1 MNKLG
6 LAVSLAT
13 LCAVSVYGC
22 SLGLDESKIGAA
34 PDAGTLPDGD
44 TPDTF
49 RPPVTD
55 GATEAGGLPTA
66 CTRDDECATKDA
78 CLKGRCDL
86 ERKACVFDVCLTA
99 TCNAGTC
106 DEATR
111 VCGAPKPRTF
121 RAATFPIG
129 AGVGCGGALGTP
141 QRCIAAVYP
150 YVFVGTTN
158 GVVAFSSSDPSSA
171 SPQAV
176 AVKGVGFL
184 PTSIVASGNRV
195 FLLGGSTTVG
205 AVSRVQIAVVDVPT
219 DPFRRELVAST
230 ILSSFDRPSGDVL
243 LEREGSGAFL
253 LQLSAPANFPTGI
266 VREPIGEPLDIKS
279 SPFPPVPGATPVASS
294 GSRIIVEAFSVQAI
308 STMSFITMAGT
319 AQAAKDQETALTAAG
334 SVTGQ
339 RTFATTQGGA
349 VYWSVAQLTAPPP
362 ANTLRAARGH
372 FLVADAAATFVPA
385 GGIDIAVYPNIP
397 AANQVIGPVALIDK
411 DTALVSAAVPTAL
424 TTTDIKIHKRATGLT
439 PQKVT
444 LTQPVTQL
452 GASASSGL
460 AYVLAAESPT
470 AASVHVFDAAC
481 N

>member
-1 MNKLG
+1 VKKLG
-6 LAVSLAT
+6 LAVSLVS
-13 LCAVSVYGC
+13 LAVAGVYGC
-22 SLGLDESKIGAA
+22 SLGLDESKIGAV
-34 PDAGTLPDGD
+34 PDAAELPDGD
-44 TPDTF
+44 TPDNF

-55 GATEAGGLPTA
+55 GGTEAGGLPTS
-66 CTRDDECATKDA
+66 CTRDDECVTSDG

-99 TCNAGTC
+99 TCNAGAC

-111 VCGAPKPRTF
+111 VCGPPKPRTF
-121 RAATFPIG
+121 RAATFPVG

-158 GVVAFSSSDPSSA
+158 GVVAFSASDPSST

-195 FLLGGSTTVG
+195 FLLGASTTVG
-205 AVSRVQIAVVDVPT
+205 ATSRVQIAVVDVPS

-243 LEREGSGAFL
+243 LEREGSSAFL
-253 LQLSAPANFPTGI
+253 LQLSAPAMFPTG
-266 VREPIGEPLDIKS
+266 VVGEPLGEPLDIKS
-279 SPFPPVPGATPVASS
+279 SPLVFTAGATPVTTS
-294 GSRIIVEAFSVQAI
+294 GSRVIMEAFNAQSV
-308 STMSFITMAGT
+308 STMSFVTMAGT
-319 AQAAKDQETALTAAG
+319 GQAAKDGELLLAAAG
-334 SVTGQ
+334 NVTAQ
-339 RTFATTQGGA
+339 RAFGTTQGGA

-362 ANTLRAARGH
+362 ANVLRAARGH
-372 FLVADAAATFVPA
+372 FLVADAAAPFVPA
-385 GGIDIAVYPNIP
+385 GGVDLAVYPNVP
-397 AANQVIGPVALIDK
+397 AATQVVGPAVLIDK

-424 TTTDIKIHKRATGLT
+424 TTSDIKIHKRATGLT

-444 LTQPVTQL
+444 LTQPVAQL

-470 AASVHVFDAAC
+470 ASSVHVFDAAC